1 MNEVMPVN
9 NHIQRN
15 LLEIG
20 QLRKVKYHFLLF
32 QAHDLKLASRQMSS
46 ASLIENIV

>member
-1 MNEVMPVN
+1 MAVN
-9 NHIQRN
+9 NHRQRN

-32 QAHDLKLASRQMSS
+32 QAHDLKVASRQMGS
-46 ASLIENIV
+46 ASLVENIV